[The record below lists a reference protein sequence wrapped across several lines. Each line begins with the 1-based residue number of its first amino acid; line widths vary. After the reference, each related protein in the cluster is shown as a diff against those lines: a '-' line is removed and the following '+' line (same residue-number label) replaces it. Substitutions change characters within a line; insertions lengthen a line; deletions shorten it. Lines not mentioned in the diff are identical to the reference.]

1 MPSGGYR
8 PGGGRP
14 RGSKD
19 SKPRKPRKT
28 ARRRAKKAPK
38 PTDEE
43 REKIR
48 KMMSFDLKA
57 KAAMYQDFL
66 VKISKGGK
74 LTLAEKKVMVK
85 IGAELAGEGSAEK
98 PAGKPG
104 EAERKDPLGYLL
116 DIMNDSQADPELRF
130 RAAAT
135 AAPFVHPKAGE
146 AKGKKDLKEQAAK
159 AAGGGRFAPNKP
171 PILKVIS
178 K

>member
-28 ARRRAKKAPK
+28 ARKAKKAPK
-38 PTDEE
+38 PNDEE

-66 VKISKGGK
+66 VKISQGKK
-74 LTLAEKKVMVK
+74 LTLEEKKVMNK
-85 IGAELAGEGSAEK
+85 LSAAMEGRAT
-98 PAGKPG
+98 GKAPTATDG
-104 EAERKDPLGYLL
+104 KRDPLTYLL
-116 DIMNDSQADPELRF
+116 DTMNDESLEPDVRF
-130 RAAAT
+130 RAAVA
-135 AAPFVHPKAGE
+135 AAPFVHPRAGE
-146 AKGKKDLKEQAAK
+146 DKGKKKEKSDRAEVAGRGK
-159 AAGGGRFAPNKP
+159 FAAGAP
-171 PILKVIS
+171 PIRVVK
-178 K
+178 

>member
-14 RGSKD
+14 KGAKD

-28 ARRRAKKAPK
+28 TRKARPPK

-48 KMMSFDLKA
+48 KMMTFDLKA

-74 LTLAEKKVMVK
+74 LTLAEKRVMLK
-85 IGAELAGEGSAEK
+85 LSAELAGEGNPEK
-98 PAGKPG
+98 PTAKPEG
-104 EAERKDPLGYLL
+104 AERKDPLGYLL
-116 DIMNDSQADPELRF
+116 DIMNDPEEDAERRF

-135 AAPFVHPKAGE
+135 AAPFV
-146 AKGKKDLKEQAAK
+146 QI
-159 AAGGGRFAPNKP
+159 GRAH
-171 PILKVIS
+171 V
-178 K
+178 